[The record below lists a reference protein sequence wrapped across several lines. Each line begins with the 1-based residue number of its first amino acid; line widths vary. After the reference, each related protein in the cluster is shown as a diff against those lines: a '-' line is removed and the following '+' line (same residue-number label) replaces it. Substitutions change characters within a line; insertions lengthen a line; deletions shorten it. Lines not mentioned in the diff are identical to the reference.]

1 MNKITKSGIYY
12 EESGQLM
19 LVTQGLGGYT
29 LVANK
34 KILFRLYMDLSAT
47 RCVTVLATVT
57 YKVFGFTIKKS
68 FVIPTESL
76 LIESAGL
83 LGDSVGILF
92 TGDMFPFAS
101 PVTCSVEFDVYGN
114 PSSAPHFAIKEM
126 VFLMPGR
133 LRLMIHNLSG
143 TAPWGTTIVPNFSWL
158 VDMFQALERLS
169 AMMPVRDGIKLG
181 LTHADAGLCYVFGDT
196 LDPWPAVCP
205 SGSAPPCT
213 KSEMVE
219 VYLRETKELNA
230 SGTAERV
237 DATVAWRPRDL
248 LHPAPGGEPVGGRA
262 VNYNSPPGTGLAGL
276 VGGNLRGKEFT
287 GAILAQ
293 EIGHLF
299 GLEPK
304 ESPHFEDPLDGLHSK
319 DPAHSDP
326 FAFDFYLLKTYQ
338 PPANGFLGDVMN
350 NMGGG
355 VGQGRDMVLYNAFD
369 WEHLRQKFVK
379 LPGVARS
386 AASAR
391 RSSKESQKE
400 MTATLNAS
408 FSSATAIKVDNPGK
422 ALPTRPGYAWH
433 WTGRGFQP
441 AARGVN
447 SKSRSALAPSVEGI
461 RAWLH
466 DRGVT
471 EFYSPV
477 GDHPL
482 PMVINPNAHTTL
494 DRKGFSDRNGI

>member
-1 MNKITKSGIYY
+1 MNRITKSGIFY

-19 LVTQGLGGYT
+19 LVTQGLSGYT

-34 KILFRLYMDLSAT
+34 KILFRLFMDLSAT

-57 YKVFGFTIKKS
+57 YTLFGFRIRKC
-68 FVIPTESL
+68 FLIPTDSL
-76 LIESAGL
+76 IIENGGL

-92 TGDMFPFAS
+92 TGEMFPFPS
-101 PVTCSVEFDVYGN
+101 PVLCSVEFDVFGN
-114 PSSAPHFAIKEM
+114 PSSVPHFAITEM
-126 VFLMPGR
+126 TFLAPGR

-143 TAPWGTTIVPNFSWL
+143 TAPWGTKIVPDFSWL
-158 VDMFQALERLS
+158 LDMFQALERLS
-169 AMMPVRDGIKLG
+169 AMMPVRDGLKLG
-181 LTHADAGLCYVFGDT
+181 LMHADAGLCFVYGEN

-205 SGSAPPCT
+205 SGNAPPC
-213 KSEMVE
+213 SQAEMVE
-219 VYLRETKELNA
+219 FDLRETNEINA
-230 SGTAERV
+230 RGTAERV
-237 DATVAWRPRDL
+237 DATVVWRPRDL
-248 LHPAPGGEPVGGRA
+248 FFPAPGGEGVGGKA
-262 VNYNSPPGTGLAGL
+262 ISYDSPPGKGLAGL

-319 DPAHSDP
+319 DPALNDP
-326 FAFDFYLLKTYQ
+326 FAFDFYLLKPYQ

-350 NMGGG
+350 NLGGG

-369 WEHLRQKFVK
+369 WEYLRQKLVK

-391 RSSKESQKE
+391 RSSRESRKA
-400 MTATLNAS
+400 MAATLDAS
-408 FSSATAIKVDNPGK
+408 LSDATAISVDNP
-422 ALPTRPGYAWH
+422 ARTLPARRGHTWH

-441 AARGVN
+441 AARDAN
-447 SKSRSALAPSVEGI
+447 SGNRSALAPSVEGI
-461 RAWLH
+461 RTWLRA
-466 DRGVT
+466 RGIA
-471 EFYSPV
+471 EFHAPV
-477 GDHPL
+477 GEHPL
-482 PMVINPNAHTTL
+482 PIVINPNAHVTL
-494 DRKGFSDRNGI
+494 DRKGFSDRNGL